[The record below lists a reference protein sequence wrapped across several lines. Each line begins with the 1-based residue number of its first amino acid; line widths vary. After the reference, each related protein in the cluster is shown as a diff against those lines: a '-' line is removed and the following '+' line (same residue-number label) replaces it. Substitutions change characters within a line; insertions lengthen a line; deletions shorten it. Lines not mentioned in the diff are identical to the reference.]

1 MRIRNFIFG
10 ASVVVSVLF
19 FGGSYLLLDRIFGEV
34 LRANAEQTS
43 EAAAKVTFAA
53 MYQLMS
59 QGWSRSQADAFVHST
74 AEAGTNGLSVQ
85 IYRSQRVSELFGN
98 IGQPPLDDDLREAMT
113 TGNVFKRDN
122 DHAARHIY
130 PLIAEERCLRCHINV
145 RAGDVLGAVEVRQ
158 DFADLLADA
167 RRQLLTAFAP
177 LLPAALIVAALA
189 VWWVGRRIESAVER
203 LQADFEQ
210 VQAVDDLRRIA
221 VADHDLGFVEFNRI
235 LGALGGVLARLRTV
249 AVDKDI
255 LSFEIGLLERFVITS
270 EVVRDWREYVGRLLV
285 DINSVLPA
293 HTLFSL
299 FKIDDEMFDL
309 EVFWYG
315 PVSAETK
322 AKMERFIR
330 EELERMPSFP
340 DVGSCNIHHHVANK
354 DGTPITLSDAEV
366 ALRVKSFFVDKPKIG
381 GIVGIGVHAGVLED
395 ETRYLVVESVLS
407 TLLNVVGSVKAI
419 YKYTRDLEYY
429 ATRDPLTDLFNQRV
443 FWELSAY
450 EVGRAQRHGY
460 RFGLLLIDIDNFKL
474 VNDSYGHSVGDT
486 YLQRFARQ
494 VQGALRDGDILARY
508 GGDEFVAVLPET
520 TQETV
525 VTVAER
531 VRKAVEELE
540 VMTPDGVRLRVTA
553 SIGMAIYPDHAEN
566 AKDLLLFADNM
577 MYRAKAAGKDQVAVP
592 TKDDVVDVFR
602 DITQKSVMVLDA
614 IEHRSVV
621 PYFQPILDVA
631 ERRIVAYEVLS
642 RIELDGQIIRA
653 DEFVE
658 IAERIGVIHRLDM
671 LVLEQALATLAARGH
686 EGEIFV
692 NLSPRA
698 LVFSEFSRDLRR
710 IVAASGISPDHIVF
724 EITERDTVKNLSLLE
739 SFLCELKADGFKL
752 AIDDFGSGFSSFH
765 YLRRF
770 PIDYLKIEGDFIS
783 NMLHSEKDHTFVTSI
798 RSLAREMGITVVAEY
813 VESAEVLGELERM
826 EVHLAQGY
834 YIGRPARELLPVVW
848 EPPAPAN
855 AATPLAVS
863 PS

>member
-10 ASVVVSVLF
+10 ASIVVSILF

-59 QGWSRSQADAFVHST
+59 QGWSRSQADAFVHGT
-74 AEAGTNGLSVQ
+74 AEAGTSGLSEQ
-85 IYRSQRVSELFGN
+85 IYRSQLVTDLFGT
-98 IGQPPLDDDLREAMT
+98 IAQPPLDDDLRLAMT
-113 TGNVFKRDN
+113 SGSVQKRDN
-122 DHAARHIY
+122 DHVARHIY
-130 PLIAEERCLRCHINV
+130 PLLAEERCLRCHINA

-158 DFADLLADA
+158 DFTHLLADA

-189 VWWVGRRIESAVER
+189 VWWVGRRIEGAVER

-270 EVVRDWREYVGRLLV
+270 EVVRDWREYVGRLLI

-315 PVSAETK
+315 PVSGETK
-322 AKMERFIR
+322 AKMERYIR
-330 EELERMPSFP
+330 DELARMPGFP
-340 DVGSCNIHHHVANK
+340 DVGSCNIHHHVANQ
-354 DGTPITLSDAEV
+354 DGRPIVLSDAEV

-381 GIVGIGVHAGVLED
+381 GIVGIGVHSGVLED

-474 VNDSYGHSVGDT
+474 VNDNYGHAVGDT

-520 TQETV
+520 TQEAV
-525 VTVAER
+525 VAVAER
-531 VRKAVEELE
+531 VRAAVEELE
-540 VMTPDGVRLRVTA
+540 VVTPDGARLRVTA
-553 SIGMAIYPDHAEN
+553 SIGMAVYPDHAEN

-592 TKDDVVDVFR
+592 TKDDIVDVFR

-614 IEHRSVV
+614 IEHRRVV

-739 SFLCELKADGFKL
+739 RFLSELKTDGFKL

-783 NMLHSEKDHTFVTSI
+783 NMLNSDKDHTFVTSI

-813 VESAEVLGELERM
+813 VESAEVLGELERL

-834 YIGRPARELLPVVW
+834 YIGRPARDLLPVVW
-848 EPPAPAN
+848 QPPA
-855 AATPLAVS
+855 
-863 PS
+863 

>member
-10 ASVVVSVLF
+10 ASVVVSILF

-85 IYRSQRVSELFGN
+85 IYRSPLVAELFGN
-98 IGQPPLDDDLREAMT
+98 ISQPPLDDDLRQAMSS
-113 TGNVFKRDN
+113 GNVFKRDN
-122 DHAARHIY
+122 DHVARHIY

-158 DFADLLADA
+158 DFTNLLADA

-177 LLPAALIVAALA
+177 LLPAALAVAALA
-189 VWWVGRRIESAVER
+189 VWWVGRRIESSVER

-270 EVVRDWREYVGRLLV
+270 EVVRDWREYVGRLLI

-299 FKIDDEMFDL
+299 FKIDDELFDL

-315 PVSAETK
+315 PVSGETK
-322 AKMERFIR
+322 AKMERHIR
-330 EELERMPSFP
+330 DELARMPSFP
-340 DVGSCNIHHHVANK
+340 DVGSCNIHHHVANQ
-354 DGTPITLSDAEV
+354 DGPQITLSEAEV

-381 GIVGIGVHAGVLED
+381 GIVGIGVHSGVLED

-460 RFGLLLIDIDNFKL
+460 RFGLLLIDVDNFKL
-474 VNDSYGHSVGDT
+474 VNDNYGHAVGDT

-494 VQGALRDGDILARY
+494 VQGALRDGDIFARY
-508 GGDEFVAVLPET
+508 GGDEFVAVLPEAS
-520 TQETV
+520 QDAV

-531 VRKAVEELE
+531 VRKAIEELE
-540 VMTPDGVRLRVTA
+540 VITPDGARLRVTA
-553 SIGMAIYPDHAEN
+553 SIGIAIYPDHAEN
-566 AKDLLLFADNM
+566 PKDLLLFADNM

-614 IEHRSVV
+614 IENRRVI

-631 ERRIVAYEVLS
+631 GRRIVAYEVLS
-642 RIELDGQIIRA
+642 RIELDGKIIRA

-671 LVLEQALATLAARGH
+671 LVLEQALATLAKQGH

-739 SFLCELKADGFKL
+739 RFLSELKADGFKL

-813 VESAEVLGELERM
+813 VESAEVLGELERL

-834 YIGRPARELLPVVW
+834 YIGRPARDLLPVLW
-848 EPPAPAN
+848 QPPA
-855 AATPLAVS
+855 
-863 PS
+863 

>member
-10 ASVVVSVLF
+10 ASIIVSILF
-19 FGGSYLLLDRIFGEV
+19 FGGSYLLLDRIFGETV
-34 LRANAEQTS
+34 RTNAARTS
-43 EAAAKVTFAA
+43 EAAARVTFAA

-59 QGWSRSQADAFVHST
+59 QGWSRSQADAFVQDT
-74 AEAGTNGLSVQ
+74 ARAGSNELSVQ
-85 IYRSQRVSELFGN
+85 IYRSQLVIDLFGN
-98 IGQPPLDDDLREAMT
+98 IQQPPLDEALRQAMT
-113 TGNVFKRDN
+113 SGAVQKRDD
-122 DHAARHIY
+122 DHVARHIY
-130 PLIAEERCLRCHINV
+130 PLIAEERCLRCHVNA
-145 RAGDVLGAVEVRQ
+145 RAGDVLGSVEVSQ
-158 DFADLLADA
+158 EFAHLLADA
-167 RRQLLTAFAP
+167 RRQLLVAFAP
-177 LLPAALIVAALA
+177 IVPIALILAALA
-189 VWWVGRRIESAVER
+189 VWWVGRRIEGSVER

-221 VADHDLGFVEFNRI
+221 IADHDLGFVEFNRI

-249 AVDKDI
+249 AVDKEI

-285 DINSVLPA
+285 DINTILPA

-299 FKIDDEMFDL
+299 FKIDDELFDL
-309 EVFWYG
+309 EIFWFG
-315 PVSAETK
+315 PVSGDTK
-322 AKMERFIR
+322 ARMEAQIHA
-330 EELERMPSFP
+330 ELAQMATFT
-340 DVGSCNIHHHVANK
+340 DIGACNIHHHVANPEGEWIELT
-354 DGTPITLSDAEV
+354 DDEV
-366 ALRVKSFFVDKPKIG
+366 AVRVKSFFVDKPKIG
-381 GIVGIGVHAGVLED
+381 GIVGIGVHAGVLAD

-443 FWELSAY
+443 FWEMANY

-460 RFGLLLIDIDNFKL
+460 SFGMLLIDLDNFKL
-474 VNDSYGHSVGDT
+474 VNDNYGHAVGDT
-486 YLQRFARQ
+486 YLQHFARQ
-494 VQGALRDGDILARY
+494 VQGALREGDILARY
-508 GGDEFVAVLPET
+508 GGDEFVAVLPEAT
-520 TQETV
+520 REAV
-525 VTVAER
+525 IMVAER
-531 VRKAVEELE
+531 IRRAIETME
-540 VMTPDGVRLRVTA
+540 VMTPSGDRLRGTA
-553 SIGMAIYPDHAEN
+553 SIGMAVYPDHAEN

-592 TKDDVVDVFR
+592 TESDVVDVFR
-602 DITQKSVMVLDA
+602 DITQKSYMVIDA
-614 IEHRSVV
+614 IENRRVI
-621 PYFQPILDVA
+621 PFFQPILDIA
-631 ERRIVAYEVLS
+631 GRRIVAYEVLS
-642 RIELDGQIIRA
+642 RIDLNGKMIRA

-671 LVLEQALATLAARGH
+671 LVLEQALAKLAAQRH
-686 EGEIFV
+686 TGEIFV

-698 LVFSEFSRDLRR
+698 LVFSEFARDLRR
-710 IVAASGISPDHIVF
+710 IVAGSGIPPSQIVF

-739 SFLCELKADGFKL
+739 RFLCDLKSDGFKL

-783 NMLHSEKDHTFVTSI
+783 NMLNSEKDHTFVTSI

-813 VESAEVLGELERM
+813 VESAEVLGELERL

-834 YIGRPARELLPVVW
+834 YIGRPAATLLPEAW
-848 EPPAPAN
+848 QPPA
-855 AATPLAVS
+855 
-863 PS
+863 